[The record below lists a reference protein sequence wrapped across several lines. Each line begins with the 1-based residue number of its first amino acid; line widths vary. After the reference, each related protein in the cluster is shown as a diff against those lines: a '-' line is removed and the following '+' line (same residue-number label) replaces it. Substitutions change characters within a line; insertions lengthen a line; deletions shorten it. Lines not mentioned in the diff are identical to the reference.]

1 MAQEFQTSFIPKKTF
16 DVGGPPAR
24 SPKSSLSGIIS
35 FVAFIIFMLSIV
47 GGVGVFLY
55 GRFLVAS
62 IASKKES
69 LERARA
75 AFEPEL
81 IRELSRLDSKLRLS
95 QSLLDAHVAPSA
107 IFDLLESLTLETVR
121 FTDMSYSMDEKGIR
135 LSLSGEA
142 LSFASIALQSDEFG
156 KNRRIT
162 EPVFSGLS
170 LDDKGN
176 VIFTVEA
183 FVDPSVLSYRERA
196 TRGGTALF
204 DVEEKTAQGGEVAG
218 AATTT
223 AMAPSSEAS
232 TTPAV
237 SAAPAVS
244 NQP

>member
-16 DVGGPPAR
+16 DIGGPPAR
-24 SPKSSLSGIIS
+24 SSKASLSGIIS
-35 FVAFIIFMLSIV
+35 FVAFIIFMVSIV

-55 GRFLVAS
+55 GRFLIAS

-95 QSLLDAHVAPSA
+95 QSLLDAHVAPSG

-121 FTDMSYSMDEKGIR
+121 FTDMSYTMDDQSIR

-162 EPVFSGLS
+162 EPVFSGLT
-170 LDDKGN
+170 LDEKGN
-176 VIFTVEA
+176 VRFTVEA
-183 FVDPSVLSYRERA
+183 LIDPSLLSYRERA
-196 TRGGTALF
+196 THGGTALF
-204 DVEEKTAQGGEVAG
+204 ELKEDVAEEPEVAG

-223 AMAPSSEAS
+223 SAIPLAPG
-232 TTPAV
+232 
-237 SAAPAVS
+237 
-244 NQP
+244 QL